1 MPGDALLEQQ
11 WADVSCNHRHVAPRT
26 SSSVEQ
32 YIAAMRTARSF
43 GAHTA
48 ETTFYTPLSNLLNA
62 VGETLKP
69 RVVFVAHPGNR
80 GAGLP
85 DGGLFPVANRRQTA
99 PLPNQRPERGAVE
112 IKPPGESLATLAQSE
127 QVRRYLREYGLCLIT
142 NYYQFQL
149 VEIRHGA
156 PSLMESYDLT
166 RTADD
171 LWNLPVTE
179 LAKRHAETFPD
190 FLARVLTRKVPLEK
204 PKDVA
209 ELLASYAREARERA
223 AEHPIVAFD
232 GVKSA
237 LQESL
242 GITFEGEK
250 GEHFFRS
257 TLIQTLFYG
266 IFSAWILWRR
276 SPDFSAHN
284 GIFNWRLSAEY
295 LRVQVL
301 RTLFHAVAEPGALN
315 TVQITEVLDHA
326 TDALNRVQRDF
337 FTTFREE
344 EAVQYFYEP
353 FLEAFD
359 PELRKELGVWYTPR
373 EIVRYMVERVDHLL
387 RTELHEPLGLA
398 SPNVQVLDPC
408 CGTGAYLVEV
418 LHRIERTLR
427 EQAGDDLALVGADLR
442 RAATTRIFGFE
453 IMPAPFVISH
463 LQIAQLLE
471 DARASLPA
479 TQRAQVFLTNALTG
493 WVPARHPQS
502 TFGFPAFTAERD
514 AAEAV
519 KQAETILVILG
530 NPPYNGYAGI
540 AKIEEERDLT
550 LAYRIPAPGLA
561 APQGQGLN
569 DLYIRFFRIAER
581 RIVGDSN
588 ARGNTDGRGIV
599 SLISNNAW
607 LDGLS
612 HVSMRA
618 RYLELFQSIY
628 IDNLNGDK
636 YRTGKTTPDGKPDPS
651 AFSTPQNREGIQV
664 GTAIATLV
672 RTSIAPAAETVKARN
687 LWGADKLAQLQQEA
701 ARELELVYDTVAT
714 NPALGHPFA
723 ERIVNDQY
731 TTWPRLTELFPKSFP
746 GIKTSRDSV
755 VVDIDRERLAERMN
769 LYLDNHKSDEEVKRE
784 VPLAMKDAARFNAA
798 ETRHV
803 LLQVEANAHEQAL
816 KTHPQLTPEEVTSQL
831 VDSRIKRYCYRP
843 FDLRWIYWEMH
854 TKLLDEKR
862 EDYVRARVEGGLTML
877 SAQANRRAFDPPCIT
892 CSLASLH
899 VDERTALVV
908 PLQALL
914 PTLFHSNVPHQ
925 NISAA
930 VQEEYPA
937 QEQQANLFFHALATM
952 HTPRY
957 HTENAGA
964 LLADW
969 PRIPLPASADLL
981 ARSAVLGRRLAE
993 LLDPESDLQLAAEWS
1008 FLARL
1013 SVPSELPEDTPDRD
1027 RRNAAR
1033 FAITAGWGGRG
1044 QGDTVMPRRGKAP
1057 ERDWNPHEIDRLAA
1071 LAAAQNLTLENA
1083 LALLGTRCVDV
1094 HLNDEAFWTAVPTKV
1109 WEYTLGG
1116 YQVLKKWLSYREEP
1130 LLGRPLHEDEV
1141 RYFSQVVRRITAILL
1156 LGPSLDASYAAIL
1169 PAARGLP
1176 RQQC

>member
-1 MPGDALLEQQ
+1 
-11 WADVSCNHRHVAPRT
+11 VASRQ
-26 SSSVEQ
+26 SLIVEQ

-48 ETTFYTPLSNLLNA
+48 ETTFYTPLSNLLNS
-62 VGETLKP
+62 VGEGLKP
-69 RVVFVAHPGNR
+69 RVVFVAHPGSRDGN
-80 GAGLP
+80 LP
-85 DGGLFPVANRRQTA
+85 DGGLFPVNNRRQTA

-112 IKPPGESLATLAQSE
+112 IKPPGEALTTLAQSE
-127 QVRRYLREYGLCLIT
+127 QVGRYLREYGLCLIT
-142 NYYQFQL
+142 NYHQFQL
-149 VEIRHGA
+149 VELREGR
-156 PSLMESYDLT
+156 PSVMESYDLT

-171 LWNLPVTE
+171 LWNLPITA
-179 LAKRHAETFPD
+179 LAKRHAETLPD

-204 PKDVA
+204 PKDIA

-223 AEHPIVAFD
+223 AEHPIVAFS

-276 SPDFSAHN
+276 SPDYSAHN

-295 LRVQVL
+295 LRVAVL

-315 TVQITEVLDHA
+315 SVQITEVLDHA

-344 EAVQYFYEP
+344 DAVQYFYEP

-427 EQAGDDLALVGADLR
+427 EHAGDDDALIGADLR

-453 IMPAPFVISH
+453 IMPAPFVIAH

-471 DARASLPA
+471 DARASLAA

-519 KQAETILVILG
+519 KQADTILVILG

-540 AKIEEERDLT
+540 ARIEEERDLSDS
-550 LAYRIPAPGLA
+550 YRGQVEGLPAPN
-561 APQGQGLN
+561 GQGLN
-569 DLYIRFFRIAER
+569 ELFVRFFRVAER
-581 RIVGDSN
+581 RITQN
-588 ARGNTDGRGIV
+588 RRHRGIF
-599 SLISNNAW
+599 SYISNYSW

-612 HVSMRA
+612 HPTMRHHL
-618 RYLELFQSIY
+618 RRSFNSVY
-628 IDNLNGDK
+628 IDNLHGDRK
-636 YRTGKTTPDGKPDPS
+636 ISEYAPDGRTS
-651 AFSTPQNREGIQV
+651 ETVFAMQGTSVGIKV
-664 GTAIATLV
+664 GTAIATFVKTGEAVPDATISYRDFDDARASERRSHLLSSIHDDGSYAPLSPNSILGIPFKP
-672 RTSIAPAAETVKARN
+672 RTFEV
-687 LWGADKLAQLQQEA
+687 DYLA
-701 ARELELVYDTVAT
+701 
-714 NPALGHPFA
+714 
-723 ERIVNDQY
+723 
-731 TTWPRLTELFPKSFP
+731 WPRLIELFPISFP
-746 GIKTSRDSV
+746 GIQTSRDPLLI
-755 VVDIDRERLAERMN
+755 DISMEKLEARMRRYFDPRVSMDEFAREEPCAAQN
-769 LYLDNHKSDEEVKRE
+769 T
-784 VPLAMKDAARFNAA
+784 ARFSAL
-798 ETRHV
+798 ETRMT
-803 LLQVEANAHEQAL
+803 LSERGFRQWQIFRSA
-816 KTHPQLTPEEVTSQL
+816 
-831 VDSRIKRYCYRP
+831 YRP
-843 FDLRWIYWEMH
+843 YDNRWLYYEPT

-862 EDYVRARVEGGLTML
+862 AEYVEQFAPDSPAFLL
-877 SAQANRRAFDPPCIT
+877 AQSNRTGFDPPLFTTILAT
-892 CSLASLH
+892 RHLIERGANAFPLKATTTGLFQQERRANLSTSAEGYLASIRSS
-899 VDERTALVV
+899 E
-908 PLQALL
+908 P
-914 PTLFHSNVPHQ
+914 S
-925 NISAA
+925 
-930 VQEEYPA
+930 
-937 QEQQANLFFHALATM
+937 LFFHALAIM

-957 HTENAGA
+957 RAENAGA
-964 LLADW
+964 LLGDW
-969 PRIPLPASADLL
+969 PRIPLPATLDLL
-981 ARSAVLGRRLAE
+981 TRSATLGRRLAE
-993 LLDPESDLQLAAEWS
+993 LLDPESDIQLAAEWS
-1008 FLARL
+1008 FLAKL
-1013 SVPSELPEDTPDRD
+1013 SLPAELPEGTPDRD

-1033 FAITAGWGGRG
+1033 FALTAGWGGRG
-1044 QGDTVMPRRGKAP
+1044 QGETVMPRRGNAP
-1057 ERDWNPHEIDRLAA
+1057 ERDWTSAELDRLTT
-1071 LAAAQNLTLENA
+1071 LAASQNLTRDDA
-1083 LALLGTRCVDV
+1083 LTFLGPRCVDV
-1094 HLNDEAFWTAVPTKV
+1094 YLNGEASWVAVPINV

-1130 LLGRPLHEDEV
+1130 LLGRPLHEDEA
-1141 RYFSQVVRRITAILL
+1141 RYFTQVVRRIAAILL
-1156 LGPSLDASYAAIL
+1156 LGPALDASYGAII
-1169 PAARGLP
+1169 PTASGLP
-1176 RQQC
+1176 NQER

>member
-1 MPGDALLEQQ
+1 
-11 WADVSCNHRHVAPRT
+11 
-26 SSSVEQ
+26 
-32 YIAAMRTARSF
+32 MRTAHSF

-48 ETTFYTPLSNLLNA
+48 ETTFYTPLSNLLNN
-62 VGETLKP
+62 VGEGLKP
-69 RVVFVAHPGNR
+69 RVVFVAHPGSR

-85 DGGLFPVANRRQTA
+85 DGGLFPVTNRRQTD

-112 IKPPGESLATLAQSE
+112 IKPPGEALATLAQSE

-142 NYYQFQL
+142 NYHQFQL
-149 VEIRHGA
+149 VELRQGH
-156 PSLMESYDLT
+156 PSVMESYDLT

-171 LWNLPVTE
+171 LWNLPIAA
-179 LAKRHAETFPD
+179 LARRHAETLPD

-204 PKDVA
+204 PKDIA

-276 SPDFSAHN
+276 SPDYSAHN

-295 LRVQVL
+295 LRVAVL
-301 RTLFHAVAEPGALN
+301 RTLFHAIAEPGALN
-315 TVQITEVLDHA
+315 TVQITEILDHA
-326 TDALNRVQRDF
+326 TDALNRVQSDF

-344 EAVQYFYEP
+344 DAVQYFYEP

-359 PELRKELGVWYTPR
+359 HDLRKELGVWYTPR

-387 RTELHEPLGLA
+387 RAELHEPLGLA

-418 LHRIERTLR
+418 LHRIGRTLR
-427 EQAGDDLALVGADLR
+427 EQAGEDDALVGADLR

-453 IMPAPFVISH
+453 IMPAPFVIAH

-471 DARASLPA
+471 DAHASL
-479 TQRAQVFLTNALTG
+479 TTMQRAQVFLTNALTG

-502 TFGFPAFTAERD
+502 NFGFSAFAAERD

-519 KQAETILVILG
+519 KQADTILVILG

-540 AKIEEERDLT
+540 ARIDEERDLT
-550 LAYRIPAPGLA
+550 TAYRAQLPGLS

-581 RIVGDSN
+581 RIVGD
-588 ARGNTDGRGIV
+588 AHAKGNPNGRGLV
-599 SLISNNAW
+599 SFISNNAW

-618 RYLELFQSIY
+618 HYLAEFQHIY

-651 AFSTPQNREGIQV
+651 AFSTPQNKEGIQV

-672 RTSIAPAAETVKARN
+672 RTSTEPNAQAIQLRN
-687 LWGADKLAQLQQEA
+687 IWGAQKLSHLNRESKREA
-701 ARELELVYDTVAT
+701 EPNYSAVIPV
-714 NPALGHPFA
+714 PALGLPFA
-723 ERIVNDQY
+723 QRDY
-731 TTWPRLTELFPKSFP
+731 GDTYLSWPRLTELMPKSFP
-746 GIKTSRDSV
+746 GIKTSRDPI
-755 VVDIDRERLAERMN
+755 VVDIDRDRLIERMSF
-769 LYLDNHKSDEEVKRE
+769 YLSPENTDDAVEAKLPQAMENVDGFNAKKTRAELTERRAAEFLVAARDGFD
-784 VPLAMKDAARFNAA
+784 VPL
-798 ETRHV
+798 
-803 LLQVEANAHEQAL
+803 
-816 KTHPQLTPEEVTSQL
+816 SQL
-831 VDSRIKRYCYRP
+831 NRNLTKAQTEPFCYRP
-843 FDLRWIYWEMH
+843 FDIRWIYYEMH
-854 TKLLDEKR
+854 SSLLNRPR
-862 EDYVRARVEGGLTML
+862 EDYWRARTGDGMALL
-877 SAQANRRAFDPPCIT
+877 SAQSNRKSYDPPYVSRAI
-892 CSLASLH
+892 ASLH
-899 VDERTALVV
+899 VIEKGTSAFPIEVFEENLFNEGPAGTTYQNMSDVSISSY
-908 PLQALL
+908 
-914 PTLFHSNVPHQ
+914 PTQVDKRD
-925 NISAA
+925 I
-930 VQEEYPA
+930 
-937 QEQQANLFFHALATM
+937 FFHALAIM

-957 HTENAGA
+957 RTENSGA
-964 LLADW
+964 LLNDW
-969 PRIPLPASADLL
+969 PRIPLPATAELLTHSAT
-981 ARSAVLGRRLAE
+981 LGRRLAE
-993 LLDPESDLQLAAEWS
+993 LLDPESDLHLAAGWS

-1013 SVPSELPEDTPDRD
+1013 SIAAEFSEGTPDRD

-1033 FAITAGWGGRG
+1033 FALTAGWGGRG

-1057 ERDWNPHEIDRLAA
+1057 DRDWTPIELDRLAT
-1071 LAAAQNLTLENA
+1071 LAATQSLTLDEA
-1083 LALLGTRCVDV
+1083 LTLLGPRGVDV
-1094 HLNDEAFWTAVPTKV
+1094 YLNDDALWAAVPTNV

-1116 YQVLKKWLSYREEP
+1116 YQVLKKWLSYREEH
-1130 LLGRPLHEDEV
+1130 LLGRPLHEDEA
-1141 RYFSQVVRRITAILL
+1141 RYFSKVVRRITAILL
-1156 LGPSLDASYAAIL
+1156 LGPALDANYGAIL

-1176 RQQC
+1176 SK

>member
-1 MPGDALLEQQ
+1 
-11 WADVSCNHRHVAPRT
+11 
-26 SSSVEQ
+26 
-32 YIAAMRTARSF
+32 MRTTHSF
-43 GAHTA
+43 GSHTA
-48 ETTFYTPLSNLLNA
+48 ETTFYTPLSNLLNS

-69 RVVFVAHPGNR
+69 RVIFVAHPGNR

-85 DGGLFPVANRRQTA
+85 DGGLFPVRNRRQTE

-112 IKPPGESLATLAQSE
+112 IKPPGESLEALLHSE

-142 NYYQFQL
+142 NYHQFQL
-149 VEIRHGA
+149 VELRQGR
-156 PSLMESYDLT
+156 PSIMESYDLT
-166 RTADD
+166 LTADD
-171 LWNLPVTE
+171 LWNLPITA
-179 LAKRHAETFPD
+179 LAKRHAETLPD

-204 PKDVA
+204 PKDIA

-223 AEHPIVAFD
+223 AEHPILAFE

-276 SPDFSAHN
+276 SPDYAAQS
-284 GIFNWRLSAEY
+284 GVFNWRLSAEY
-295 LRVQVL
+295 LRVAVL

-315 TVQITEVLDHA
+315 SVQITEILDHA
-326 TDALNRVQRDF
+326 TDALNRVQPDF

-344 EAVQYFYEP
+344 DAVQYFYEP

-427 EQAGDDLALVGADLR
+427 EQAGDDDALVGADLR

-453 IMPAPFVISH
+453 IMPAPFVIAH

-471 DARASLPA
+471 DARASLAA

-502 TFGFPAFTAERD
+502 NFGFPAFTDERD

-519 KQAETILVILG
+519 KQADTILVILG

-550 LAYRIPAPGLA
+550 LAYRTPVPGLA

-581 RIVGDSN
+581 RIAGDTN
-588 ARGNTDGRGIV
+588 GRGNVDGRGII
-599 SLISNNAW
+599 SFISNNAW

-618 RYLELFQSIY
+618 RYLAQFQTLY

-664 GTAIATLV
+664 GTAITTLV
-672 RTSIAPAAETVKARN
+672 RTLPHPLPFGSAAEKSTSPSIQLRD
-687 LWGADKLAQLQQEA
+687 LWGTQKLSHLDGEA
-701 ARELELVYDTVAT
+701 RRQAEPAYNLVAPVS
-714 NPALGHPFA
+714 ALGLPFA
-723 ERIVNDQY
+723 EREHTAAY
-731 TTWPRLTELFPKSFP
+731 TSWPRLPELFPAFYP
-746 GIKTSRDSV
+746 GIKTSRDPLV
-755 VVDIDRERLAERMN
+755 TDIDKSVLIDRITGYLNKCLSDAEVAKLCPSAMEITASFDAADVRAQLISEYEIRVRSTVEERPDLAETVVRRSHIVRKIQP
-769 LYLDNHKSDEEVKRE
+769 YL
-784 VPLAMKDAARFNAA
+784 
-798 ETRHV
+798 
-803 LLQVEANAHEQAL
+803 
-816 KTHPQLTPEEVTSQL
+816 
-831 VDSRIKRYCYRP
+831 YRP
-843 FDLRWIYWEMH
+843 FDQRFLYWESS
-854 TKLLDEKR
+854 TNLIDRKR
-862 EDYVRARVEGGLTML
+862 DDYIGSYVRRPTILT
-877 SAQANRRAFDPPCIT
+877 SQANRKAYDAPAVTTR
-892 CSLASLH
+892 LASLH
-899 VDERTALVV
+899 VVERGTAAFPCGYLR
-908 PLQALL
+908 QDRG
-914 PTLFHSNVPHQ
+914 LFHAHDQS
-925 NISAA
+925 SGEDAG
-930 VQEEYPA
+930 ET
-937 QEQQANLFFHALATM
+937 NLAKNFPLATDSPTAPFFHALAIM

-957 HTENAGA
+957 RLENAGA
-964 LLADW
+964 LLNDW
-969 PRIPLPASADLL
+969 PRIPLPATADLL
-981 ARSAVLGRRLAE
+981 AHSATLGRRLTE
-993 LLDPESDLQLAAEWS
+993 LLDPESDLNLVAEWS

-1013 SVPSELPEDTPDRD
+1013 SLAAEFPEGTPDRD

-1033 FAITAGWGGRG
+1033 FALTAGWGGRG

-1057 ERDWNPHEIDRLAA
+1057 ERDWTSAELDRLTA
-1071 LAAAQNLTLENA
+1071 LAAAQRLTLDDA
-1083 LALLGTRCVDV
+1083 LVLLGPRCVDV
-1094 HLNDEAFWTAVPTKV
+1094 YLNDAAFWASVPTNV

-1130 LLGRPLHEDEV
+1130 LLGRPLHEEEA
-1141 RYFSQVVRRITAILL
+1141 RYFAQVVRRIAAILL
-1156 LGPSLDASYAAIL
+1156 MGPALDASYAAIL
-1169 PAARGLP
+1169 PTATGLP
-1176 RQQC
+1176 AR

>member
-1 MPGDALLEQQ
+1 
-11 WADVSCNHRHVAPRT
+11 
-26 SSSVEQ
+26 
-32 YIAAMRTARSF
+32 MRTARSF

-48 ETTFYTPLSNLLNA
+48 ETTFYTPLSNLLND

-112 IKPPGESLATLAQSE
+112 IKPPGESLAALAQSE
-127 QVRRYLREYGLCLIT
+127 QIRRYMREYGLCLIT
-142 NYYQFQL
+142 NYHQFQL
-149 VEIRHGA
+149 VELRDA
-156 PSLMESYDLT
+156 VPSVMESYALT
-166 RTADD
+166 RNAAD

-179 LAKRHAETFPD
+179 LAKRHAQTLPD
-190 FLARVLTRKVPLEK
+190 FLARVLTRKVLLEK

-276 SPDFSAHN
+276 SPDYSAHN

-295 LRVQVL
+295 LRVPVL

-326 TDALNRVQRDF
+326 TEALNRVQRDF

-344 EAVQYFYEP
+344 DAVQYFYEP

-427 EQAGDDLALVGADLR
+427 EHAGDDDALVGADLR

-471 DARASLPA
+471 DARASLA
-479 TQRAQVFLTNALTG
+479 STQRAQVFLTNALTG

-519 KQAETILVILG
+519 KQADTILVIIG

-540 AKIEEERDLT
+540 AKIEEERNLT
-550 LAYRIPAPGLA
+550 ESYRTPISGLS
-561 APQGQGLN
+561 APQGRGLN
-569 DLYIRFFRIAER
+569 DLYVRFFRIAER
-581 RIVGDSN
+581 RIIGDGQ
-588 ARGNTDGRGIV
+588 ARGNTNGRGLV

-612 HVSMRA
+612 HVTMRHIF
-618 RYLELFQSIY
+618 LQEFQSIFV
-628 IDNLNGDK
+628 DNLNGDK
-636 YRTGKTTPDGKPDPS
+636 YRTGKTTPEGNPDPS
-651 AFSTPQNREGIQV
+651 AFTTAQNKEGIQV
-664 GTAIATLV
+664 GTAISTLV
-672 RTSIAPAAETVKARN
+672 RSSGSLTRQTIHLRS
-687 LWGADKLAQLQQEA
+687 LWGTEKLGQLDRE
-701 ARELELVYDTVAT
+701 AREQV
-714 NPALGHPFA
+714 NPAYSVITPLSSVGLSFA
-723 ERIVNDQY
+723 DRTHAADY
-731 TTWPRLTELFPKSFP
+731 GAWPKLPEIFPVSFA
-746 GIKTSRDSV
+746 GSQTARDSALI
-755 VVDIDRERLAERMN
+755 DIDVTRLEKRMES
-769 LYLDNHKSDEEVKRE
+769 YLNPSVSDEAIRANIPALMIAKKRFQP
-784 VPLAMKDAARFNAA
+784 VSVRRTLLNVGFRPWQIMKFA
-798 ETRHV
+798 
-803 LLQVEANAHEQAL
+803 
-816 KTHPQLTPEEVTSQL
+816 
-831 VDSRIKRYCYRP
+831 YRP
-843 FDLRWIYWEMH
+843 FDVRWLYWEPN

-862 EDYVRARVEGGLTML
+862 EDFMRCVPFPCPILISQQKTRMDASFPQVISVLPDLALMDRGATSFPLFVMSRAQTLLESDNLRINVSEGAARYVSQIGG
-877 SAQANRRAFDPPCIT
+877 N
-892 CSLASLH
+892 
-899 VDERTALVV
+899 
-908 PLQALL
+908 
-914 PTLFHSNVPHQ
+914 
-925 NISAA
+925 
-930 VQEEYPA
+930 
-937 QEQQANLFFHALATM
+937 EQDLFFYSLATM

-957 HTENAGA
+957 RTENAGA
-964 LLADW
+964 LLNDW
-969 PRIPLPASADLL
+969 PRIPLPANAEFLIHSA
-981 ARSAVLGRRLAE
+981 ALGRRLAE

-1013 SVPSELPEDTPDRD
+1013 SIPAELPEDEPDRD

-1033 FAITAGWGGRG
+1033 FAVTAGWGGRG

-1057 ERDWNPHEIDRLAA
+1057 ERDWSPGELKRLEV
-1071 LAAAQNLTLENA
+1071 LATAQNLTLDDA
-1083 LALLGTRCVDV
+1083 LALLGPRCVDV
-1094 HLNDEAFWTAVPTKV
+1094 HLNGEAFWSAVPAKV

-1130 LLGRPLHEDEV
+1130 LLGRPLHEDEA
-1141 RYFSQVVRRITAILL
+1141 RYFSQVVRRIAAILL
-1156 LGPSLDASYAAIL
+1156 LGPALDASYAAIL

-1176 RQQC
+1176 LQ

>member
-1 MPGDALLEQQ
+1 
-11 WADVSCNHRHVAPRT
+11 
-26 SSSVEQ
+26 
-32 YIAAMRTARSF
+32 MRTARSF

-62 VGETLKP
+62 VGEGLKP
-69 RVVFVAHPGNR
+69 RVVFVAHPGSRDGN
-80 GAGLP
+80 LP
-85 DGGLFPVANRRQTA
+85 DGGLFPVANRRQA
-99 PLPNQRPERGAVE
+99 SPLPGQRPERGAVE
-112 IKPPGESLATLAQSE
+112 IKPPGENLSALAQSQ

-142 NYYQFQL
+142 NYHQFQL
-149 VEIRHGA
+149 VELRHGV
-156 PSLMESYDLT
+156 PSVMESYDLT
-166 RTADD
+166 RAADD

-179 LAKRHAETFPD
+179 LARRHAETLPD

-223 AEHPIVAFD
+223 AEHPIVAFE

-242 GITFEGEK
+242 GITFEGER

-276 SPDFSAHN
+276 SPDYGAHN
-284 GIFNWRLSAEY
+284 GIFNWRLSADY
-295 LRVQVL
+295 LRVDVL
-301 RTLFHAVAEPGALN
+301 RTLFYAVAERGALN
-315 TVQITEVLDHA
+315 SIQITEILDHA

-344 EAVQYFYEP
+344 DAVQYFYEP

-427 EQAGDDLALVGADLR
+427 EQAGVDDTYVGADVR

-453 IMPAPFVISH
+453 IMPAPFVIAH

-471 DARASLPA
+471 DARASLA
-479 TQRAQVFLTNALTG
+479 DTQRAQVFLTNALTG

-502 TFGFPAFTAERD
+502 TFGFPAFAAERD

-519 KQAETILVILG
+519 KQADTILVILG

-540 AKIEEERDLT
+540 AKIEEERNLT
-550 LAYRIPAPGLA
+550 AAYREQLPGLQ

-581 RIVGDSN
+581 RIVGDGQ
-588 ARGNTDGRGIV
+588 AIGNRDGRGIV
-599 SLISNNAW
+599 SFISNNAW

-618 RYLELFQSIY
+618 RYLSEFQRIY

-651 AFSTPQNREGIQV
+651 AFSTPHNREGIQV
-664 GTAIATLV
+664 GTAITTLA
-672 RTSIAPAAETVKARN
+672 RISNARASNSTAEVRN
-687 LWGADKLAQLQQEA
+687 LWGTSKLSQLASEA
-701 ARELELVYDTVAT
+701 KRETEPAYDHLTT
-714 NPALGHPFA
+714 NAALGHPFA
-723 ERIVNDQY
+723 ERILDDQY
-731 TTWPRLTELFPKSFP
+731 TTWPRMPELFPISHP
-746 GIKTSRDSV
+746 GVQTSRDPLLI
-755 VVDIDRERLAERMN
+755 DISRESLEARMTRYFDPNVADRTLQQ
-769 LYLDNHKSDEEVKRE
+769 E
-784 VPLAMKDAARFNAA
+784 VPCAMESSARFDAHTTRA
-798 ETRHV
+798 E
-803 LLQVEANAHEQAL
+803 L
-816 KTHPQLTPEEVTSQL
+816 KTRGFRPWQIFRSA
-831 VDSRIKRYCYRP
+831 YRP
-843 FDLRWIYWEMH
+843 FDDRWLYWEPT

-862 EDYVRARVEGGLTML
+862 SEYMEQYSPDSPSLLL
-877 SAQANRRAFDPPCIT
+877 SQSNRRAFDPPVYT
-892 CSLASLH
+892 NALATRHVVERGANAFPLKVLDAGLFDLH
-899 VDERTALVV
+899 RKVNL
-908 PLQALL
+908 
-914 PTLFHSNVPHQ
+914 
-925 NISAA
+925 AA
-930 VQEEYPA
+930 DYEIFLEKKNLNT
-937 QEQQANLFFHALATM
+937 EDLFFHALATM

-957 HTENAGA
+957 RTENAGA
-964 LLADW
+964 LLNDW
-969 PRIPLPASADLL
+969 PRIPLPATAELL
-981 ARSAVLGRRLAE
+981 TRSAALGRQLAE

-1013 SVPSELPEDTPDRD
+1013 SMAAEYPEGTPDRD

-1033 FAITAGWGGRG
+1033 FAVTAGWGGRG
-1044 QGDTVMPRRGKAP
+1044 QGDTVMPRRGKVP
-1057 ERDWNPHEIDRLAA
+1057 ERDWTPAELDRLAA
-1071 LAAAQNLTLENA
+1071 LAAAQGLTRDEALTL
-1083 LALLGTRCVDV
+1083 LGPRCVDV
-1094 HLNDEAFWTAVPTKV
+1094 YLNDASFWAAVPVNV

-1116 YQVLKKWLSYREEP
+1116 YQVLKKWLSYREGP
-1130 LLGRPLHEDEV
+1130 LLGRPLHEDEA
-1141 RYFSQVVRRITAILL
+1141 RYFAQVVRRIAAILL
-1156 LGPSLDASYAAIL
+1156 LGPALDASYASIL
-1169 PAARGLP
+1169 PTARGLSS
-1176 RQQC
+1176 Q

>member
-1 MPGDALLEQQ
+1 
-11 WADVSCNHRHVAPRT
+11 
-26 SSSVEQ
+26 
-32 YIAAMRTARSF
+32 MRTARSF

-48 ETTFYTPLSNLLNA
+48 ETTFYTPLSNLLNT
-62 VGETLKP
+62 VGEALKP
-69 RVVFVAHPGNR
+69 RVVFVAHPGSR

-85 DGGLFPVANRRQTA
+85 DGGLFPVANRRQTE

-112 IKPPGESLATLAQSE
+112 IKAPGESLAALAQSD

-142 NYYQFQL
+142 NYHQFQL

-156 PSLMESYDLT
+156 PSVMESYDFT
-166 RTADD
+166 RTADA
-171 LWNLPVTE
+171 LWNLPATE
-179 LAKRHAETFPD
+179 LAKRHAQTLPD

-276 SPDFSAHN
+276 SPDYSAHN

-295 LRVQVL
+295 LRVPVL

-315 TVQITEVLDHA
+315 TVQITEILDHA

-344 EAVQYFYEP
+344 DAVQYFYEP

-387 RTELHEPLGLA
+387 RAELHEPLGLA

-418 LHRIERTLR
+418 LHSIERTLR
-427 EQAGDDLALVGADLR
+427 EQAQDDDALVGADLR
-442 RAATTRIFGFE
+442 TAATTRIFGFE
-453 IMPAPFVISH
+453 IMPAPFVIAH

-471 DARASLPA
+471 DARASFA
-479 TQRAQVFLTNALTG
+479 TTQRAQVFLTNALTG

-519 KQAETILVILG
+519 KQADTILVIIG
-530 NPPYNGYAGI
+530 NPPYNGYPGV
-540 AKIEEERDLT
+540 AKIDEERDLT
-550 LAYRIPAPGLA
+550 SAYRDQIDGLP
-561 APQGQGLN
+561 APQGHGLN
-569 DLYIRFFRIAER
+569 ELYVRFFRVAER
-581 RIVGDSN
+581 RIIGDGT
-588 ARGNTDGRGIV
+588 ARGNRTQTGIVCFITGYSWLDALSHPTMRYRMLREFDSIFVDNLHGDRKISEYAPDGRTSETIFAIGGKSPGI
-599 SLISNNAW
+599 
-607 LDGLS
+607 
-612 HVSMRA
+612 
-618 RYLELFQSIY
+618 
-628 IDNLNGDK
+628 K
-636 YRTGKTTPDGKPDPS
+636 
-651 AFSTPQNREGIQV
+651 V
-664 GTAIATLV
+664 GTAITTLV
-672 RTSIAPAAETVKARN
+672 KAGAGAGEADLLYRDFEDAKAEERRRHLLNSVRDVESYELLTPTRLLGLPLRPRRAEPA
-687 LWGADKLAQLQQEA
+687 
-701 ARELELVYDTVAT
+701 Y
-714 NPALGHPFA
+714 F
-723 ERIVNDQY
+723 
-731 TTWPRLTELFPKSFP
+731 TWPAVTELYVSSSP
-746 GIKTSRDSV
+746 GVKTSRDPLVTDCTRSELETKV
-755 VVDIDRERLAERMN
+755 TNYLSSSISDDDLARM
-769 LYLDNHKSDEEVKRE
+769 YPS
-784 VPLAMKDAARFNAA
+784 AMTDAPRFAARGTRAA
-798 ETRHV
+798 
-803 LLQVEANAHEQAL
+803 LLAKGFRPWQ
-816 KTHPQLTPEEVTSQL
+816 
-831 VDSRIKRYCYRP
+831 IIRYLYRP
-843 FDLRWIYWEMH
+843 FDLRWLYWEPS

-862 EDYVRARVEGGLTML
+862 EKLVKTRHASGRSLIIPQQNRVTQDGPIFTNDLFDINVTDGSASGFPLTYVPDNPLLQSGATFNLTE
-877 SAQANRRAFDPPCIT
+877 P
-892 CSLASLH
+892 LASYCADIQ
-899 VDERTALVV
+899 VDEASF
-908 PLQALL
+908 AD
-914 PTLFHSNVPHQ
+914 H
-925 NISAA
+925 I
-930 VQEEYPA
+930 
-937 QEQQANLFFHALATM
+937 LATL
-952 HTPRY
+952 HSPRY
-957 HTENAGA
+957 IDTHRDA
-964 LLADW
+964 LRRSW
-969 PRIPLPASADLL
+969 PRIPLPANAELL
-981 ARSAVLGRRLAE
+981 ANSATLGRRLAE
-993 LLDPESDLQLAAEWS
+993 ILDPESDIQLAAEWS

-1013 SVPSELPEDTPDRD
+1013 SMAAEFPEDTLDRD

-1057 ERDWNPHEIDRLAA
+1057 ERDWNPTELERLAV
-1071 LAAAQNLTLENA
+1071 LAAAQNLSLDDA
-1083 LALLGTRCVDV
+1083 LTLLGPRCIDV
-1094 HLNDEAFWTAVPTKV
+1094 YLNDTAFWSAVPANV

-1130 LLGRPLHEDEV
+1130 LLGRPLHEDEA

-1156 LGPSLDASYAAIL
+1156 LGPALDASYGAIL
-1169 PAARGLP
+1169 PTAQGLP
-1176 RQQC
+1176 SR

>member
-1 MPGDALLEQQ
+1 M
-11 WADVSCNHRHVAPRT
+11 
-26 SSSVEQ
+26 
-32 YIAAMRTARSF
+32 
-43 GAHTA
+43 
-48 ETTFYTPLSNLLNA
+48 
-62 VGETLKP
+62 
-69 RVVFVAHPGNR
+69 
-80 GAGLP
+80 
-85 DGGLFPVANRRQTA
+85 
-99 PLPNQRPERGAVE
+99 E
-112 IKPPGESLATLAQSE
+112 IKPPGENLATLVRSE
-127 QVRRYLREYGLCLIT
+127 QVGRYLREYGLCLIT
-142 NYYQFQL
+142 NYHQFQL

-156 PSLMESYDLT
+156 PSVMESYDLT

-171 LWNLPVTE
+171 LWNLPLAE
-179 LAKRHAETFPD
+179 LAKRHAETLPD

-250 GEHFFRS
+250 GDHFFRS

-276 SPDFSAHN
+276 SPDYSAHN

-295 LRVQVL
+295 LRVPVL

-315 TVQITEVLDHA
+315 SVQITEVLDHA

-344 EAVQYFYEP
+344 DAVQYFYEP

-398 SPNVQVLDPC
+398 SSNVQVLDPC

-427 EQAGDDLALVGADLR
+427 EQARDDDALVGADLR
-442 RAATTRIFGFE
+442 RAAVTRIFGFE
-453 IMPAPFVISH
+453 IMPAPFVIAH

-471 DARASLPA
+471 DAHASLAA

-519 KQAETILVILG
+519 KQADTILVILG

-540 AKIEEERDLT
+540 AKIEEERDLSDS
-550 LAYRIPAPGLA
+550 YRSEVAGLPAPN
-561 APQGQGLN
+561 GQGLN
-569 DLYIRFFRIAER
+569 ELYVRFFRIAER
-581 RIVGDSN
+581 RITQN
-588 ARGNTDGRGIV
+588 RQHRGIF
-599 SLISNNAW
+599 SYISNYSW

-612 HVSMRA
+612 HPTMRHH
-618 RYLELFQSIY
+618 LKQSFNSIY
-628 IDNLNGDK
+628 IDNLHGDRRISE
-636 YRTGKTTPDGKPDPS
+636 YAPDGKTS
-651 AFSTPQNREGIQV
+651 ETVFAMQGTSVGIKV
-664 GTAIATLV
+664 GTAVATLV
-672 RTSIAPAAETVKARN
+672 KSGEPIGHAPVCYRDFEDARASERRNHLLTSVREESYQELQPNPILGLPFKPRRVEAHY
-687 LWGADKLAQLQQEA
+687 LA
-701 ARELELVYDTVAT
+701 
-714 NPALGHPFA
+714 
-723 ERIVNDQY
+723 
-731 TTWPRLTELFPKSFP
+731 WPRLPELFPISFP
-746 GIKTSRDSV
+746 GIKTSRDFAL
-755 VVDIDRERLAERMN
+755 VDIDRPRLEARM
-769 LYLDNHKSDEEVKRE
+769 LKY
-784 VPLAMKDAARFNAA
+784 FNADVPDSTIQNEISDVLTSGPRFRA
-798 ETRHV
+798 VETRR
-803 LLQVEANAHEQAL
+803 LLEQRGF
-816 KTHPQLTPEEVTSQL
+816 KPWQIV
-831 VDSRIKRYCYRP
+831 RYAYRP
-843 FDLRWIYWEMH
+843 FDVRWLYWEPM

-862 EDYVRARVEGGLTML
+862 EEYLASSSHPFNTLV
-877 SAQANRRAFDPPCIT
+877 AQQKTRSKADPPQYIT
-892 CSLASLH
+892 SFACLDLMDRGASCFPLSLTTEAKLTGFNGKQDQAGLARESFTPNITIPAEQYLDQIGAVSQLH
-899 VDERTALVV
+899 VPTSSPHSTA
-908 PLQALL
+908 
-914 PTLFHSNVPHQ
+914 S
-925 NISAA
+925 
-930 VQEEYPA
+930 
-937 QEQQANLFFHALATM
+937 LFFHALAIM

-957 HTENAGA
+957 RAENAGA
-964 LLADW
+964 LLGDW
-969 PRIPLPASADLL
+969 PRIALPATAELL
-981 ARSAVLGRRLAE
+981 AHSAGLGRRLADF
-993 LLDPESDLQLAAEWS
+993 LDPESDINLAAEWS

-1013 SVPSELPEDTPDRD
+1013 SIAAEFPEGTPDRD

-1057 ERDWNPHEIDRLAA
+1057 ERDWTPTELERLSA
-1071 LAAAQNLTLENA
+1071 LATTQTLTLDDA
-1083 LALLGTRCVDV
+1083 LALLGPRCVDV
-1094 HLNDEAFWTAVPTKV
+1094 YLNDAALWTTIPTNV

-1130 LLGRPLHEDEV
+1130 LLGRPLYEDEA

-1156 LGPSLDASYAAIL
+1156 LGPALDASYSSIL
-1169 PAARGLP
+1169 PGARGLP
-1176 RQQC
+1176 DREQQVG